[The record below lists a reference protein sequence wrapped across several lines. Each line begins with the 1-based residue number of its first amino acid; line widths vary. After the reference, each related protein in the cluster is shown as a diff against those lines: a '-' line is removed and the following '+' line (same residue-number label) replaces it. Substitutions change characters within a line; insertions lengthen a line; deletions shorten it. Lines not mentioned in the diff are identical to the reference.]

1 MSDDKN
7 PNMPTKTG
15 WLIIILAFIMLIWE
29 LYVIILKPE
38 LKTISEE
45 FWDMNDRT
53 VIVAYAVGLLSGHF
67 FWPRRK

>member
-1 MSDDKN
+1 MN

-29 LYVIILKPE
+29 LYIIIFNPIGTTL
-38 LKTISEE
+38 SEE
-45 FWDMNDRT
+45 VWKMNDRT
-53 VIVAYAVGLLSGHF
+53 VIVSFVVGLLSGHF